1 MDENVISKISVEIAD
16 KGIWDKLN
24 ELYIKKSL
32 SNRLMLLWTS
42 FTYKMKEENLLKA
55 HLNTFNML
63 LMKMKMVDLK
73 LRKNK

>member
-32 SNRLMLLWTS
+32 SNRLMLL
-42 FTYKMKEENLLKA
+42 
-55 HLNTFNML
+55 
-63 LMKMKMVDLK
+63 
-73 LRKNK
+73 